1 MAANQSVIRGTR
13 REQVKVASS
22 KTTKL
27 WMPFLGISAL
37 AASMIASPVLADG
50 EQAKESL
57 LREHPTAEIES
68 VDEATLN
75 GKTVYEIDYE
85 LDGEN
90 YEAVYDNNG
99 QLISVEIDSW

>member
-13 REQVKVASS
+13 REQVKVVSS

-37 AASMIASPVLADG
+37 AASMIASPVLADE
-50 EQAKESL
+50 EQVREVL
-57 LREHPTAEIES
+57 LRSHPMAEIRS
-68 VDEATLN
+68 VDETTRD

-85 LDGEN
+85 LDGED